1 MQLRGAVKEASELL
15 DLKKEDVCE
24 DAADE
29 ADTSADRALAETE
42 AAELALADP
51 DDQPDWVDMRRRMR
65 GSFAALNLA
74 RLEVDAQ
81 LLDHVMIELCKYWAN
96 APPIEHCVDQLLERN
111 IVREVQKFRF
121 KLFGVAVETEPTP
134 RRRSPEPAP
143 RRRSRE
149 PTPRR
154 RSPEPEPK
162 SAPKPKSEPQP
173 RTTVRRKPSTI
184 RAPGTTKLAE
194 ARAARARQ
202 R

>member
-96 APPIEHCVDQLLERN
+96 APPIEHGVDQLLERN

-134 RRRSPEPAP
+134 RRRS
-143 RRRSRE
+143 RE

-154 RSPEPEPK
+154 HSPEPEPK